1 MALLDSLP
9 LDSLTASRLWSALD
23 PDTRAAAARA
33 LYARASR
40 AGDAGR
46 AEADLAVARAL
57 RFRESAV
64 RRLPVER
71 RVHYLCR
78 AARPDDALAAS
89 LLVAFHLAARS
100 RMLAAFLD
108 ALGIPHDDGLIREGH
123 RLEPPAAAAL
133 EAAVD
138 RLFETFPAEEVG
150 LYLASLLAVD
160 SDTWGGLLPLL
171 GRRLAPMFGE
181 GAAPGDG

>member
-1 MALLDSLP
+1 MASLDSLP
-9 LDSLTASRLWSALD
+9 LDSLTPSRLWAVLD
-23 PDTRAAAARA
+23 RGTRTAAARA

-46 AEADLAVARAL
+46 ADADLAIARAL

-64 RRLPVER
+64 RRLPVEQ
-71 RVHYLCR
+71 RVQYLSR
-78 AARPDDALAAS
+78 AARPDDTLAAS
-89 LLVAFHLAARS
+89 LLIALHLAARS

-108 ALGIPHDDGLIREGH
+108 ALGIPHDDGLIREDH
-123 RLEPPAAAAL
+123 RLEPPATAVL

-160 SDTWGGLLPLL
+160 PDTWGGLLPLL
-171 GRRLAPMFGE
+171 GRRLASGSAE
-181 GAAPGDG
+181 GAASPGG